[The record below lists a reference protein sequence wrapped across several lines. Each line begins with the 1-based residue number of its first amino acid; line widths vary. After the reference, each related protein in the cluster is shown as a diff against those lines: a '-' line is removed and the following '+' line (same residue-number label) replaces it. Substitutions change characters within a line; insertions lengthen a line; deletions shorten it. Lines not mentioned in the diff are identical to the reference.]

1 MCNIAICI
9 QCKSAL
15 NKKHMINVQHK
26 VHLIKRYKSR
36 LNKNHSMK
44 KKVFEYTVYMK
55 VFFMCSQ
62 NKNLKERN
70 DGIPPIT

>member
-1 MCNIAICI
+1 
-9 QCKSAL
+9 
-15 NKKHMINVQHK
+15 MINVQHK

-36 LNKNHSMK
+36 LNKNHSMKK

-70 DGIPPIT
+70 DGIPPITYVLQYNIHASCHS